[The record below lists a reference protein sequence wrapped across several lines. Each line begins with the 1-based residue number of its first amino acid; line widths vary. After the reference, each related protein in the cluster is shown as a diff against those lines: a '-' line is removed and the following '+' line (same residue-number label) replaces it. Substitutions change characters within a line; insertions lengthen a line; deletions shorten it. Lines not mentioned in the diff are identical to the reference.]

1 MSAKEGQDLF
11 YSVWAT
17 AWGAVGAVAGPKGLT
32 RFILPHYTP
41 KDLGD
46 LLAWEHRDARRDD
59 DPFEMLIR
67 LARDYFNG
75 RPVNFSPVACDLPA
89 ESSFA
94 GKILRACRGIPY
106 GQTRSYH
113 LLAEMIGQADAA
125 RAVATTLSKNRLPL
139 VVPCHRVTYADGRTG
154 GFSAPG
160 GTELK
165 ARLLELE
172 RKTAR
177 TVPA

>member
-1 MSAKEGQDLF
+1 MSAKEGQDFF

-17 AWGAVGAVAGPKGLT
+17 AWGAVGAVAGPKGLI
-32 RFILPHYTP
+32 RFVLPHYTP

-46 LLAWEHRDARRDD
+46 LLAWEHRDATRDD
-59 DPFEMLIR
+59 KPFEMLIR
-67 LARDYFNG
+67 LTRDYFNG
-75 RPVNFSPVACDLPA
+75 RATDFSPVACDLPA

-94 GKILRACRGIPY
+94 GKVLRACRDIGY
-106 GQTRSYH
+106 GQSRSYH
-113 LLAEMIGQADAA
+113 ILAEMIGRADAA
-125 RAVATTLSKNRLPL
+125 RAVATTLSKNRLSL
-139 VVPCHRVTYADGRTG
+139 VVPCHRVTYADGRMG

-172 RKTAR
+172 RNTAR
-177 TVPA
+177 TIPA